1 MIERKITKLI
11 RDRLRDFPAVAI
23 LGPRQV
29 GKTTLARTLAD
40 KYYDL
45 ELEEDK
51 VRLDLQWPDISETDQ
66 LVILDE
72 AQNFPEIFPRIRN
85 AIDRS
90 RSRNGRFLILGSV
103 SPELMQQ
110 VSEILTGRIAICEL
124 TPFST
129 EEVENQSADQMWL
142 LGGYPD
148 GGLLKKR
155 AFPVWQQNYLDLL
168 AMRDLPSW
176 GLAAKPQVTRR
187 FFKMLAATHG
197 QVWNA
202 SQIGKSLG
210 LSYHTVNSYLDFLQS
225 AYLVR
230 SMPPYFANI
239 KKRLVKSPKVYWRDT
254 GLLHCL
260 LNVGG
265 MDSLLNQPWAGYSW
279 EGWIIEQI
287 IIFLNNNDCRFD
299 GPYYF
304 RTSDGSELDLVVTIC
319 GELWG
324 IEIKLTTNP
333 TIQDFKNL
341 EKTGRLLNVDKMAI
355 ISRTRKPIAGTDIL
369 SANLCSFL
377 DFILAEETA
386 GFEESE

>member
-1 MIERKITKLI
+1 MIERKITELI

-29 GKTTLARTLAD
+29 GKTTLAKTLAH

-197 QVWNA
+197 QV
-202 SQIGKSLG
+202 
-210 LSYHTVNSYLDFLQS
+210 
-225 AYLVR
+225 
-230 SMPPYFANI
+230 
-239 KKRLVKSPKVYWRDT
+239 
-254 GLLHCL
+254 
-260 LNVGG
+260 
-265 MDSLLNQPWAGYSW
+265 
-279 EGWIIEQI
+279 
-287 IIFLNNNDCRFD
+287 
-299 GPYYF
+299 
-304 RTSDGSELDLVVTIC
+304 
-319 GELWG
+319 
-324 IEIKLTTNP
+324 
-333 TIQDFKNL
+333 
-341 EKTGRLLNVDKMAI
+341 
-355 ISRTRKPIAGTDIL
+355 
-369 SANLCSFL
+369 
-377 DFILAEETA
+377 
-386 GFEESE
+386 

>member
-1 MIERKITKLI
+1 MAL
-11 RDRLRDFPAVAI
+11 

-29 GKTTLARTLAD
+29 GKTTLAKTLAD

-51 VRLDLQWPDISETDQ
+51 VRLDLQWPDISETDE

-72 AQNFPEIFPRIRN
+72 AQNFPDIFPRIRN
-85 AIDRS
+85 TIDAR
-90 RSRNGRFLILGSV
+90 RGRNGRFLILGSV
-103 SPELMQQ
+103 SPELMKQ
-110 VSEILTGRIAICEL
+110 VTEILTGRIAICEL
-124 TPFST
+124 TPFSI
-129 EEVENQSADQMWL
+129 EEIQNRPADQMWL
-142 LGGYPD
+142 QGGYPD
-148 GGLLKKR
+148 GGLLTKR

-168 AMRDLPSW
+168 AMRDLPLW
-176 GLAAKPQVTRR
+176 GLPAKPQITER

-210 LSYHTVNSYLDFLQS
+210 LSYHTANSYLDFMQN

-230 SMPPYFANI
+230 SMPPYFTNI

-265 MDSLLNQPWAGYSW
+265 IDSLLNRPWVGYSW

-287 IIFLNNNDCRFD
+287 IIFLNNNDYRFD

-304 RTSDGSELDLVVTIC
+304 RTRDGSELDLVVTIS

-324 IEIKLTTNP
+324 IEIKLTTSP

-341 EKTGRLLNVDKMAI
+341 EKTGRLLNVAKMAL

-369 SANLCSFL
+369 SANLRNFL
-377 DFILAEETA
+377 DFILIEKTDI
-386 GFEESE
+386 FEESEL